1 MKQIFSLFFL
11 LWSVTLISQ
20 NLSGMVV
27 EILDNNEVPIVGANI
42 YLVDGSKGELSP
54 TDMEIFLSMIL
65 KMQKNLLLAM

>member
-11 LWSVTLISQ
+11 LWSVTLFSQ

-42 YLVDGSKGELSP
+42 YLVDGSKGVVS
-54 TDMEIFLSMIL
+54 DQNGNFLINDTRE
-65 KMQKNLLLAM
+65 K